1 MLARLRASA
10 FRALRPAVLLMA
22 MVAVSVY
29 LTLGVI
35 HLRYP
40 YEIEWMEGGL
50 LDEILRVASGQK
62 IYVRPTLDF
71 VPYLYAPLY
80 FYVSAAFT
88 KLVGP
93 GFLAPRLV
101 SYLSSIGAIALIAG
115 FVHKET
121 RGDRFAAALAG
132 GLFAATYCQS
142 AAFFDIARV
151 DSLFLVLTLAS
162 LYLLRFHPA
171 PRARALAALLFTLAF
186 LTKQSASLIFVPV
199 ALHVALVDRRR
210 AFVFVGGGLALMIGS
225 VLLLDWIHE
234 GWFWYFVFWLPRQHP
249 LVSRMAYDFWLVD
262 LLAPLGLAAIVGLFY
277 LLVGADDAEARR
289 FHALTTAGMLAV
301 SWTGRLHAGGYPN
314 VIMPG
319 FAALAILFG
328 LGVHAALGLAA
339 RAPAEK
345 QRGAQLL
352 VLLGAALQFAA
363 LAYDPRRFVPSP
375 GDRLAGD
382 ALVATLRETEGEVF
396 VPAHGYL
403 SRLAGKRPCAQ
414 EMAMEDIL
422 GIGGGKPGAAL
433 LAELRKALREKR
445 FALIVPDTEWHR
457 REIDESYRRQ
467 RDAILDP
474 AAFFPVTG
482 MRTRP
487 KGLYLPR

>member
-1 MLARLRASA
+1 
-10 FRALRPAVLLMA
+10 MA
-22 MVAVSVY
+22 MVAMSIY

-40 YEIEWMEGGL
+40 YELEWMEGGL

-88 KLVGP
+88 KLFGA
-93 GFLAPRLV
+93 GFFAPRLV
-101 SYLSSIGAIALIAG
+101 SYLSSIGAIALIAR
-115 FVHKET
+115 FVHRET
-121 RGDRFAAALAG
+121 AGDRFAAILAG

-151 DSLFLVLTLAS
+151 DSLFLFLVLAS
-162 LYLLRFHPA
+162 LYLVRFHPS
-171 PRARALAALLFTLAF
+171 PRMRALAALLFTLAF
-186 LTKQSASLIFVPV
+186 LTKQSASLVFVPL

-210 AFVFVGGGLALMIGS
+210 AWIFVGGGLALMIGS
-225 VLLLDWIHE
+225 VLLLDWMHE
-234 GWFWYFVFWLPRQHP
+234 GWFWYFVFWLPQKHP
-249 LVSRMAYDFWLVD
+249 LVGRMVHDFWVLD
-262 LLAPLGLAAIVGLFY
+262 LLGPLGIACLFGLFY
-277 LLVGADDAEARR
+277 LLVGEGEAEVRR
-289 FHALTTAGMLAV
+289 FHALAAMGLLTV
-301 SWTGRLHAGGYPN
+301 SWTGRLHAGGWPN

-319 FAALAILFG
+319 FAAVAILFG
-328 LGVHAALGLAA
+328 LGVHGALALAR
-339 RAPAEK
+339 RAPEAK
-345 QRGAQLL
+345 QRGAEAL
-352 VLLGAALQFAA
+352 VLLAAAAQLAA
-363 LAYDPRRFVPSP
+363 LAYDPRRFVPTAA
-375 GDRLAGD
+375 DRLAGD
-382 ALVATLRETEGEVF
+382 ALVATIRATEGEVF

-403 SRLAGKRPCAQ
+403 STLAGKRAHAH

-433 LAELRKALREKR
+433 LSELRRALREKR
-445 FALIVPDTEWHR
+445 FAMIVPDTEWHR

-474 AAFFPVTG
+474 GAFFPVTG

-487 KGLYLPR
+487 KGLYLPKPTAP